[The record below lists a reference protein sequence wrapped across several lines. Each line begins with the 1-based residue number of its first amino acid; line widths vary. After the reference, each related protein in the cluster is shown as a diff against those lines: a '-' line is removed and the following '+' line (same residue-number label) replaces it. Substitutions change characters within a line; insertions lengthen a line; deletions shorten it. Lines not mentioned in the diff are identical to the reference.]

1 MVRNILEYRH
11 KIQLRFSGSK
21 IPEPKEVTVTSADEK
36 FLINAVSIL
45 EENISNSEFTV
56 EELAQQTGLSPVH
69 LYRKFK
75 FLAGMSSNDFIKTFR
90 MKRAAQ
96 LLRQNKM
103 RISEVAY
110 AVGFNDPRYCRK
122 CFKN

>member
-1 MVRNILEYRH
+1 
-11 KIQLRFSGSK
+11 
-21 IPEPKEVTVTSADEK
+21 
-36 FLINAVSIL
+36 L
-45 EENISNSEFTV
+45 EENISNSEFSV
-56 EELAQQTGLSPVH
+56 EDLARQTGLSPVH

-96 LLRQNKM
+96 LLRQNKI

-110 AVGFNDPRYCRK
+110 AVGFNDPRYFRK
-122 CFKN
+122 CFKTEFGKSPTDFVNDHKT